1 MPTKL
6 ICHTPDCV
14 NCGTDGTCNLTGD
27 VLVDQKRC
35 QSYAPHSIQFMEKPL
50 ALSKLP
56 KKEWVSH
63 ILEESGATF
72 ASLESFYEP
81 YSMALHRDL
90 IWRIPYGCL
99 DFSGCVLCLVQEGIL
114 CLPYDAVDS
123 QEYELFNTENERLL
137 TKESLLELL
146 QEFNEQT
153 SSLATVLMEMGKLV

>member
-56 KKEWVSH
+56 KEEW
-63 ILEESGATF
+63 
-72 ASLESFYEP
+72 
-81 YSMALHRDL
+81 HRDL

-123 QEYELFNTENERLL
+123 QEYELFKMDSERLL

-153 SSLATVLMEMGKLV
+153 ASLATVLMEMGKLV